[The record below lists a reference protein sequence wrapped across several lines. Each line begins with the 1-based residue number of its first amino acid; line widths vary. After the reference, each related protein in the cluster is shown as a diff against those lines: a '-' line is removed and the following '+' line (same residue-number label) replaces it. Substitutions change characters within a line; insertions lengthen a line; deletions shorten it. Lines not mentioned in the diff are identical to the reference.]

1 MSILQVELNLHQ
13 KKNYITNPIHIY
25 ANNTLVI
32 GTASVRNRNNN
43 SFIIDSIPDNVFSV
57 RLLNVDNTISTN
69 EYNYI
74 LQLHFEKIK

>member
-13 KKNYITNPIHIY
+13 HKNYITNPLQIC
-25 ANNTLVI
+25 ACNTLVI
-32 GTASVRNRNNN
+32 GTVSARNRDNN

-57 RLLNVDNTISTN
+57 RLLNADNTVATDQ
-69 EYNYI
+69 YNYV